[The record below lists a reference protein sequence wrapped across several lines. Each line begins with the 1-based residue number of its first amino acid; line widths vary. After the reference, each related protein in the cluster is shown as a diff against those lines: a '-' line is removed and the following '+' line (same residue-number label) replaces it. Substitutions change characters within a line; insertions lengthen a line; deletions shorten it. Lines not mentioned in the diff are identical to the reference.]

1 MASDRFL
8 IAVLISAFLGMAS
21 STALAGQEPSYVLS
35 ARGAV
40 ASAQVERVTC
50 VRQHTTCFSTCF
62 FSWLARPRDASTGCV
77 PRFTAADSAPL
88 VLGIGY

>member
-21 STALAGQEPSYVLS
+21 STTLAGQEPSNVLS

-40 ASAQVERVTC
+40 ASAQVGRVTC
-50 VRQHTTCFSTCF
+50 VRQHTPCF
-62 FSWLARPRDASTGCV
+62 FSWLARPRDASTECV
-77 PRFTAADSAPL
+77 PPFTAAVSAPL

>member
-21 STALAGQEPSYVLS
+21 STALAGQEPSNVLS
-35 ARGAV
+35 TRGAV

-50 VRQHTTCFSTCF
+50 VRQHTTCF

>member
-21 STALAGQEPSYVLS
+21 STALAGQEPSNVLS
-35 ARGAV
+35 TRGAV

-50 VRQHTTCFSTCF
+50 VRQHTTCFF
-62 FSWLARPRDASTGCV
+62 PGWPVREMRAQDAS
-77 PRFTAADSAPL
+77 P
-88 VLGIGY
+88 VLRQQILRRWF

>member
-21 STALAGQEPSYVLS
+21 STTLAGQEPS
-35 ARGAV
+35 RGAV

-50 VRQHTTCFSTCF
+50 VRQHTTCF